1 MRRRGMVGL
10 LVAPEVFGLDMFEV
24 CCEVLDLVFF
34 KRGASFTSLLRA
46 KLLSTRER
54 RRMMARHN
62 CSEADLIW
70 YDNKTF
76 V

>member
-34 KRGASFTSLLRA
+34 KRGAFPRLPLCCVQNYSPLGS
-46 KLLSTRER
+46 
-54 RRMMARHN
+54 
-62 CSEADLIW
+62 
-70 YDNKTF
+70 
-76 V
+76 VGG